1 MDVKLIRENPDG
13 SADYNFDMTAEETAA
28 IIRFGILTALKNAI
42 AEGKSYEPS
51 ELNLGD
57 TTSGGAGSVYGT
69 SEQSSEPGSTG
80 DGFKTSQVL
89 G

>member
-1 MDVKLIRENPDG
+1 MDVNLIRENPDG
-13 SADYNFDMTAEETAA
+13 SADFTFDMSAEEISALV
-28 IIRFGILTALKNAI
+28 RFGILTALKNAI

-57 TTSGGAGSVYGT
+57 TTGGGASSVHGSGQ
-69 SEQSSEPGSTG
+69 QSNEPGSTG